1 MDGTFSFYD
10 DLNINTYWARTAT
23 AGVEDELSYRAQ
35 LDYAGDRYQPV
46 EEVCLLE
53 LAYSGSLAMS
63 D

>member
-35 LDYAGDRYQPV
+35 LDYAGRPLRGATGAAGRGARRADRIF
-46 EEVCLLE
+46 
-53 LAYSGSLAMS
+53 MR
-63 D
+63 